1 VYETYPQEGWERAKP
16 AAGDHHAAAGL
27 DDGAP
32 AYMNMPREGL
42 DQDKWTWQG
51 KLGALFPSLDF
62 DLDDVEAPLYENRG
76 TLVGDYM
83 HHAVAGVDA
92 DQVVFVNTPEDETR
106 VQVPG
111 FSSAVSE
118 VRNYAEKGTW
128 FEDETHHSGVQGVDD
143 KKWIGSLPSRKLEV
157 PSVVEKVEAASKA
170 ASQVMGEPTR
180 ANSGEPEAAE
190 DLWPFRDISAPAK
203 AVDGD
208 IPAGDYLHHA
218 VGAAPVPDESF
229 VDVPLEGPSPVAGS
243 ADLGELPSADYW
255 PFQDV
260 KGPRVADATKEAGD
274 YMHHAVG
281 AAPLAGESFVKV
293 HSKGIKRGSQAE
305 AVSEPKNTA
314 SGEAEAAEDLWPF
327 RDISAPSKAVD
338 GDIPAGDY
346 LHHAVGAAPVPE
358 ESFVDVPLEGPSLGS
373 GEIGRL
379 PRVSIRIDDPF
390 QDVKGPRVADATKE
404 AGDYMHHAVGAAPLA
419 DESYVDV
426 PGLDDWTHAPRTI
439 YNSDAS

>member
-1 VYETYPQEGWERAKP
+1 MYETYPQEGWERAKP

-218 VGAAPVPDESF
+218 VGAAPVP
-229 VDVPLEGPSPVAGS
+229 
-243 ADLGELPSADYW
+243 
-255 PFQDV
+255 
-260 KGPRVADATKEAGD
+260 
-274 YMHHAVG
+274 
-281 AAPLAGESFVKV
+281 
-293 HSKGIKRGSQAE
+293 
-305 AVSEPKNTA
+305 
-314 SGEAEAAEDLWPF
+314 
-327 RDISAPSKAVD
+327 
-338 GDIPAGDY
+338 
-346 LHHAVGAAPVPE
+346 E